1 MGNKSEESI
10 IIDILS
16 QILKETIIL
25 NREIKRIRTKVDSN
39 LFRLATKYDVI
50 DNRILVCK
58 REYRNSVRSY
68 VPKKRQVPTNM
79 TFD

>member
-10 IIDILS
+10 IIDLLS

-25 NREIKRIRTKVDSN
+25 NREIKRIRTKMDST
-39 LFRLATKYDVI
+39 LFKLATKYDVI

-68 VPKKRQVPTNM
+68 IPKKREVETKM
-79 TFD
+79 IFD